1 MSVITA
7 AQIRAAAKLRVN
19 EGNMNSVLVAL
30 DKFGLG
36 LGLNRPHRV
45 AHYLA
50 QLMHESGAL
59 RFDQEVWGP
68 TAAQVRYDSRCVRGG
83 RLDAGRVPCA

>member
-7 AQIRAAAKLRVN
+7 AHIRAAAKSRVN

-30 DKFGLG
+30 EKFGLG

-50 QLMHESGAL
+50 QLIHETDHHPFRKRSRHDFG
-59 RFDQEVWGP
+59 
-68 TAAQVRYDSRCVRGG
+68 DSQPR
-83 RLDAGRVPCA
+83 PFT